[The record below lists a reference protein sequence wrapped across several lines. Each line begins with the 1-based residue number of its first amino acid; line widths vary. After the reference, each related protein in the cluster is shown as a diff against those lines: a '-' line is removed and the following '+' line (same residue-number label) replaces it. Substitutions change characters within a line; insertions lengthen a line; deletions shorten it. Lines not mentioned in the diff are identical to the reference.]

1 MHRLHPTDA
10 NEATEQAVRESAKR
24 RRGHSREKRFAR
36 SSNRKAS
43 GFRSIQSARNSARLG
58 RSTTITDNLHREMFW
73 LRSMVRHRLNR
84 AWNSL
89 GCEICGSSDVD
100 NRRLGNPKTLKSRI
114 GGAGDYRPNGEHRT
128 QKPRT
133 KRKPTGSKCGIAA
146 WGSFGILMGSWRLS
160 GSERV

>member
-1 MHRLHPTDA
+1 MHRLHSTDA

-43 GFRSIQSARNSARLG
+43 GFRSIQSARNFARLA
-58 RSTTITDNLHREMFW
+58 RSTTITDNLHREMLR

-84 AWNSL
+84 AWNSR
-89 GCEICGSSDVD
+89 GCEICGSSDAD
-100 NRRLGNPKTLKSRI
+100 NQRLENPKTLKPSL
-114 GGAGDYRPNGEHRT
+114 GSADDCPPNGEHRT

-146 WGSFGILMGSWRLS
+146 WDSFGILRGSWRLS